1 MNAAKFTLTS
11 TILAA
16 AFSLALGLAAAPAMA
31 DMPVCPGHDHGCGG
45 DEPETSF
52 EVSLTGLDNFGPEWG
67 TETDCIGT
75 TNPPQLGAQ
84 FDEAG
89 PICSVTMDG
98 GLVLN
103 LFSITVRVRGNGMT
117 DMMLYFTSGTVF
129 IPPESDTVYATE
141 RLGTLVVLGELPAFE
156 LRLNAEDEDL
166 TKVHQPDKGDVV
178 GSISVGSFFY
188 DEPID

>member
-1 MNAAKFTLTS
+1 MG
-11 TILAA
+11 
-16 AFSLALGLAAAPAMA
+16 LALGLAVAPAMA
-31 DMPVCPGHDHGCGG
+31 DRPDPEHDHGGGG

-52 EVSLTGLDNFGPEWG
+52 EVTVEGLEGPEGG
-67 TETDCIGT
+67 TEDCIGT
-75 TNPPQLGAQ
+75 TNQPKLGAQ

-89 PICSVTMDG
+89 PICSVDIG

-103 LFSITVRVRGNGMT
+103 LFLITVRVRGNGMT

-166 TKVHQPDKGDVV
+166 TKLHQPDKGDVV
-178 GSISVGSFFY
+178 GQISVGSFFY
-188 DEPID
+188 VPID